1 MTTKNNKQEISFF
14 EMYDQFI
21 YDSKT
26 GKRLQANGKKI
37 SDGTIKNYI
46 NTSRLLKNFSER
58 HHFTLRLKKTN
69 FLNQREL
76 LREKNYWK
84 KFYHRFTEYL
94 YKTSGHFDNYVSS
107 IIKNIK
113 TFFSWLNKDQSL
125 NVGEFYKK
133 FHLRNE
139 NIPIL
144 VLLPEELNFFIYNKE
159 FENSISLSL
168 QKTKDLF
175 VIGCTV
181 ALRFCDLLAL
191 QKSNIRIINETWYL
205 STRSKKTG
213 AELIMRLPDYAIE
226 ILKKYFKLKNTKQI
240 LPKISNTN
248 LNKNIKK
255 LLEKAGFTNPL
266 KKIREKRGQQ
276 KEILNDKSSSK
287 AYRMCD
293 LTSTHTMRRTAI
305 TTMLSLGV
313 PEQVVRK
320 ISGHA
325 PGSKEFYKY
334 VFVSQNYM
342 QLETDKMFEILKEK
356 KLNQRVSQS

>member
-1 MTTKNNKQEISFF
+1 
-14 EMYDQFI
+14 
-21 YDSKT
+21 
-26 GKRLQANGKKI
+26 
-37 SDGTIKNYI
+37 
-46 NTSRLLKNFSER
+46 
-58 HHFTLRLKKTN
+58 
-69 FLNQREL
+69 L

-94 YKTSGHFDNYVSS
+94 YKASGHYDNYVSS
-107 IIKNIK
+107 IIKIIK
-113 TFFSWLNKDQSL
+113 TFFSWLSKDQSL

-159 FENSISLSL
+159 FENSITLSL

-191 QKSNIRIINETWYL
+191 QRSNIRIINETWYL
-205 STRSKKTG
+205 SSRSKKTG
-213 AELIMRLPDYAIE
+213 AELIMKLPEYAIE
-226 ILKKYFKLKNTKQI
+226 ILKKYFKLKNSKQI

-266 KKIREKRGQQ
+266 QKMREKRGQQ
-276 KEILNDKSSSK
+276 KEILNDKSDNK
-287 AYRMCD
+287 TYRVCD

-313 PEQVVRK
+313 PEPVVRK

-325 PGSKEFYKY
+325 AGSKEFYKY

-342 QLETDKMFEILKEK
+342 QNETDKMFEVLKEK
-356 KLNQRVSQS
+356 K